1 MKKIQPVS
9 SRWTFFLKL
18 AFPLL
23 WIIIMGGVTVLM
35 LISPLENIKEPFSPS
50 TAKAMMIGFY
60 LTVIG
65 LLYLLFMRTHW
76 VGLDTKNIYV
86 SNFFK
91 SYKYTYN
98 SIAKF
103 EEKNMLLYTIV
114 VIHFHQK
121 TKFGKSIYFIR
132 NHYWNYFLEKH
143 PEVIDEI
150 FAEVSEDQKQVT
162 ETKEGE

>member
-1 MKKIQPVS
+1 
-9 SRWTFFLKL
+9 
-18 AFPLL
+18 
-23 WIIIMGGVTVLM
+23 M
-35 LISPLENIKEPFSPS
+35 LISPLESIRDPFSPS

-65 LLYLLFMRTHW
+65 LSYLLFMRTVW

-98 SIAKF
+98 SVAKF

-121 TKFGKSIYFIR
+121 TKFGKSIFFIR

-150 FAEVSEDQKQVT
+150 VAEIPEEQRQLAKVKDNK
-162 ETKEGE
+162 K

>member
-1 MKKIQPVS
+1 MQKIQRVS

-23 WIIIMGGVTVLM
+23 WIILMGGVTILM
-35 LISPLENIKEPFSPS
+35 LISPLENLEAPFTPS
-50 TAKAMMIGFY
+50 IAKAMTIGFY

-65 LLYLLFMRTHW
+65 LLYLLFMRTLW
-76 VGLDTKNIYV
+76 VGLDPKHIYI
-86 SNFFK
+86 SNYFK

-98 SIAKF
+98 SVAKF

-121 TKFGKSIYFIR
+121 TKFGKSIFFIR

-150 FAEVSEDQKQVT
+150 IASPQEAL
-162 ETKEGE
+162 KEQAKAAKK